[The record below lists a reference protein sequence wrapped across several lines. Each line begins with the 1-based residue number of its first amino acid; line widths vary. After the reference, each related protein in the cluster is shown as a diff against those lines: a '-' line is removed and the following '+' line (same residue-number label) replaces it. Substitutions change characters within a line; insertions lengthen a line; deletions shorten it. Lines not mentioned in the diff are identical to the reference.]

1 MTPDS
6 EGYDLLA
13 MGQQSIVKCLN
24 PHRDAR
30 DWAPSARGVESHSDR
45 SACHSFSSTT
55 SRYEKISS
63 QSVKVWAILGALDP
77 MKSGG

>member
-24 PHRDAR
+24 PHRDAG
-30 DWAPSARGVESHSDR
+30 DWAPLARDVESHSDR
-45 SACHSFSSTT
+45 SACHSFLSTT
-55 SRYEKISS
+55 SRYEKNF
-63 QSVKVWAILGALDP
+63 QPECKG
-77 MKSGG
+77 MGYSGYS